1 MDEKTRELC
10 KQGAGALADILESIL
25 EDYGIKVV
33 KDNKDNE
40 EELKNG

>member
-1 MDEKTRELC
+1 MDKKTEEIC

-33 KDNKDNE
+33 KDNKENE
-40 EELKNG
+40 EGLKNG